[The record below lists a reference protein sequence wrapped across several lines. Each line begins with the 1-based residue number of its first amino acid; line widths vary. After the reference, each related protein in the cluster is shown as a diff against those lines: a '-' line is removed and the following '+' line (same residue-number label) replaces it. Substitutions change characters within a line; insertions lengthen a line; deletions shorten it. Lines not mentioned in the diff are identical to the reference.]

1 MSKESMLGR
10 DPRRDLFACLGYF
23 LGSRLLVFALAVVA
37 PLVIQTE
44 RYATRPL
51 FSAIEWSRYFNRW
64 DVNWYLQVARE
75 GYQFFPGVECNVVFF
90 PLLPLL
96 LKGLM
101 SLGVEGVLAGV
112 LISNAC
118 FFGAIVL
125 MQKLVREETGDA
137 VLSHRAAQLLAWS
150 PAGAWFFLG
159 LTESLYL
166 FLTLLL
172 VLLLRKERWML
183 AAVIG
188 IGSGLTR
195 PTGLI
200 LTAPALVLAFPM
212 ILRASRERRWGQA
225 GIVLVAG
232 LGPVL
237 GHALFAFYLQ
247 LRFGDGLVYQEVS
260 RMQWGNRLVFDGETL
275 GARLPGLGL
284 RLFDSGS
291 FYAEHVAWSWT
302 LVGLL
307 SMLSLISLW
316 ERRAALWHAALILA
330 FLGLHTFMMQGH
342 VPVGPIARYAA
353 VVPSFYVA
361 LVGITKGRDALWPLL
376 LAGSSALLVL
386 QTLLLFAGYHLN

>member
-1 MSKESMLGR
+1 M
-10 DPRRDLFACLGYF
+10 
-23 LGSRLLVFALAVVA
+23 
-37 PLVIQTE
+37 VIQTE

-64 DVNWYLQVARE
+64 DVNWYLQVARD
-75 GYQFFPGVECNVVFF
+75 GYQFLPGVECNVVFF
-90 PLLPLL
+90 PLFPLL

-112 LISNAC
+112 LISNTC
-118 FFGAIVL
+118 FLGAIVL
-125 MQKLVREETGDA
+125 LQALVREETGDE

-172 VLLLRKERWML
+172 VVSLRKERWIL
-183 AAVIG
+183 ATVVG
-188 IGSGLTR
+188 IGCGLTR

-200 LTAPALVLAFPM
+200 LAAPALVLALPV
-212 ILRASRERRWGQA
+212 ILRATRERRWGQSLIA
-225 GIVLVAG
+225 FIAG
-232 LGPVL
+232 LGPIL

-247 LRFGDGLVYQEVS
+247 LRFGHALVYQEVS
-260 RMQWGNRLVFDGETL
+260 RLQWGNHLVFDAETL

-284 RLFDSGS
+284 RLFDNGS
-291 FYAEHVAWSWT
+291 FYVEHVAWSWT
-302 LVGLL
+302 LVGFL
-307 SMLSLISLW
+307 SVLSLVSLW
-316 ERRAALWHAALILA
+316 ERRAALWHVALLLA
-330 FLGLHTFMMQGH
+330 FLGLHAFMMQGH

-361 LVGITKGRDALWPLL
+361 LVWITKGRDALWPLL